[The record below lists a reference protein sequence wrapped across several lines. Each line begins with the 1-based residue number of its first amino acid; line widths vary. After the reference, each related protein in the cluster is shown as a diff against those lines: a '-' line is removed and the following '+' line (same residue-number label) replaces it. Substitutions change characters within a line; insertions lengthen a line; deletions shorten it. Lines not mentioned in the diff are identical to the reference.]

1 MAAVSATVP
10 RVVAHATGIS
20 KCTSAK
26 LESTFNAVSVTPW
39 KQQSMLGSL
48 LASKAARG
56 GSARVVESFVPGK
69 CEATMEFFK
78 GKMSEGFQ
86 EDDTEFSRATVVEAN
101 EVKSSADGFVVK
113 MSDGSLLKCAHTNP
127 DGARLPDYTAQPAI
141 VLKLEDGSGI
151 LLPIIVLDLP
161 SQMAQEAIRNVPL
174 ARPTVYLVMRDMI
187 DMMGYKLKLVRI
199 THRVCEAYYA
209 RVYLE
214 KVGEGGETVFSLDL
228 RPSDAINLAIRAR
241 VPIQVNRSLAVGDGV
256 RVVSTAPQPGV
267 RPARTIRRRNF
278 VPTEEDMPDKS
289 SMVLQDLTAE
299 FRLLQTMQHAIAEER
314 FTDAAKIRD
323 ELTAFRTLKTKL
335 ED

>member
-1 MAAVSATVP
+1 
-10 RVVAHATGIS
+10 
-20 KCTSAK
+20 
-26 LESTFNAVSVTPW
+26 
-39 KQQSMLGSL
+39 
-48 LASKAARG
+48 
-56 GSARVVESFVPGK
+56 
-69 CEATMEFFK
+69 MEFFK

-86 EDDTEFSRATVVEAN
+86 EDDMEYALATVVEAN
-101 EVKSSADGFVVK
+101 EVKSNVDGFVVK

-187 DMMGYKLKLVRI
+187 DMMGYKVKLVRV

-209 RVYLE
+209 RIYLE
-214 KVGEGGETVFSLDL
+214 KVGEGGGTVFSLDL

-241 VPIQVNRSLAVGDGV
+241 VPIQVNRALAVGDGV
-256 RVVSTAPQPGV
+256 RVVSTAPQPA
-267 RPARTIRRRNF
+267 ARSGRTVRRRNF
-278 VPTEEDMPDKS
+278 APTEEDMPDAS

-299 FRLLQTMQHAIAEER
+299 FRLRQDMQKAIEEER
-314 FTDAAKIRD
+314 FNDAAKIRD
-323 ELTAFRTLKTKL
+323 ELTAFRMLKARH